1 MEDII
6 IKRDT
11 ANLGMSRKEVI
22 QVISELGQA
31 KSFVQAENHLDYLIR
46 AKRLTH
52 LKRLGRV
59 VSAQATTT
67 ERSQIC
73 VSQQYRWH
81 MMIEAEWEDMR
92 RTNSPRDIFIRYAHY
107 FQLNLDETCL
117 LYNEG
122 ELSIIGGNNKPCH
135 DKNCSDLRF
144 SIIVCQVGSALG
156 EVGSVFGAGP
166 CGNCVH
172 GDGLLALFL

>member
-11 ANLGMSRKEVI
+11 ANLGMLRKEVI

-81 MMIEAEWEDMR
+81 MMIEEEWEDLR
-92 RTNSPRDIFIRYAHY
+92 RENSPRLLGMVYTRGSLIL
-107 FQLNLDETCL
+107 LNVL
-117 LYNEG
+117 NEHFAI
-122 ELSIIGGNNKPCH
+122 LVKHMVNRSILTIWYSFAIA
-135 DKNCSDLRF
+135 D
-144 SIIVCQVGSALG
+144 SI
-156 EVGSVFGAGP
+156 E
-166 CGNCVH
+166 
-172 GDGLLALFL
+172 D